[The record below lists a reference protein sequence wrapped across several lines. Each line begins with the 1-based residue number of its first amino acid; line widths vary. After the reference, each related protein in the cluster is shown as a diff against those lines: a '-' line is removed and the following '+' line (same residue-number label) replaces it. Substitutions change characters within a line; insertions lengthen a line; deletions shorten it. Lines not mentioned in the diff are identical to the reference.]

1 MNAENLSIRM
11 ALDVPFIPK
20 QLLASRAPSTGSL
33 LLFDATSTLWSSKD
47 DGCTWSKL
55 AKLPFGQGSEQV
67 RRAESMAGGW

>member
-1 MNAENLSIRM
+1 M
-11 ALDVPFIPK
+11 ALDVHFIPK
-20 QLLASRAPSTGSL
+20 QLEIVVLGTGSL

-67 RRAESMAGGW
+67 RRAWHGWSVAGQRLEKGP